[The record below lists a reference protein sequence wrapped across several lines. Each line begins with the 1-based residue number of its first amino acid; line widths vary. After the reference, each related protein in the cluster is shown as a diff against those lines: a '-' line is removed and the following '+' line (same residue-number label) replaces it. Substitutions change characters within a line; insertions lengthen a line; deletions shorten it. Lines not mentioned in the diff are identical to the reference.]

1 MIDSTT
7 RGGNA
12 SRPTGRITGLLVAA
26 GCILLAAGIEAG
38 QRGWVLAFKPSAIS
52 QSSAVSRALSVRADA
67 SIGADAN
74 GLYCTP
80 LTDNAAGV
88 HDLGSLPAG
97 LRVSVVVE
105 GLGPDQFNPVAA
117 VVVALLGD
125 SAANTV
131 KPTTFYDDD
140 SGGDGDPRLEFVTPH
155 AGNYILLVADK
166 TDAVAGCYR
175 YQMIV
180 S

>member
-1 MIDSTT
+1 MIDSNV

-12 SRPTGRITGLLVAA
+12 SRDTLRITGLLVAA
-26 GCILLAAGIEAG
+26 GCVLLAAGIEAG
-38 QRGWVLAFKPSAIS
+38 QRGWTLAFKPAAIS
-52 QSSAVSRALSVRADA
+52 QGAVSRALSVRAQA

-74 GLYCTP
+74 GIYCTP
-80 LTDNAAGV
+80 LTDNAMGV

-105 GLGPDQFNPVAA
+105 GLAPDQFNPVAA
-117 VVVALLGD
+117 VIVALLGD
-125 SAANTV
+125 SGANTV

-155 AGNYILLVADK
+155 AGNYILMVGDK
-166 TDAVAGCYR
+166 TDASAGCYR